1 MSVLSPELAS
11 RVETFADLCPLAS
24 SQNPHLPHSPSR
36 SVVSRVS
43 SQSLRCSTS
52 SVNQQISSELRS
64 HLSFF
69 PPSVQHLSFLTVS
82 IIFPSS
88 SPPLPPSLPP
98 SHCWVRSA
106 GRKSSYVFTFCRDT
120 RTPISL
126 RARVQNVTAG
136 STRTLNLTSNAA
148 P

>member
-98 SHCWVRSA
+98 SLSLLGSVCRQEVLVRVYILQGHAHAHQPTCTRAKCYS
-106 GRKSSYVFTFCRDT
+106 RLDSYIKPD
-120 RTPISL
+120 I
-126 RARVQNVTAG
+126 
-136 STRTLNLTSNAA
+136 
-148 P
+148 